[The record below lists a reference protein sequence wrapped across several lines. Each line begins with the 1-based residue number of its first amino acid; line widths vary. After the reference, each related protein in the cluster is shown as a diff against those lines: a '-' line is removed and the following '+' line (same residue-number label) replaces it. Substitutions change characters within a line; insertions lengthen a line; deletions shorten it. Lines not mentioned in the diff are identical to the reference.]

1 VEGFLRNPG
10 SIIEQLWAKLAAEQ
24 PIGGGA
30 QQAEQFERTLEEK
43 ASERTRIQ
51 GLFRRARI
59 TEAELDQQLDEI
71 RQEET
76 G

>member
-24 PIGGGA
+24 PIGGAA
-30 QQAEQFERTLEEK
+30 QQVEQFERTLGEK
-43 ASERTRIQ
+43 ASERTRIL